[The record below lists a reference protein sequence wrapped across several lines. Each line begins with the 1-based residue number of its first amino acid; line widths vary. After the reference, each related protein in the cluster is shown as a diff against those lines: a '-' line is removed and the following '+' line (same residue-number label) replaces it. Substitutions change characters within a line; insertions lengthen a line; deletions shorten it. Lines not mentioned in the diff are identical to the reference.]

1 MTDHNLPQDK
11 AASPSLSPQGLYF
24 GWYVVAACFVILFF
38 NAGARFAIGVA
49 FKPIAAEFG
58 WSRGQISLA
67 FMVQMIVFALSLFA
81 VGGFFD
87 RYGPKKVI
95 VICTFLLAGGCA
107 ALAVIQTY
115 FSFMFFFGVVA
126 AIGMGGTGV
135 PLVASLVSK
144 WFAKR
149 RGLVVSLALA
159 GSCLGQFALV
169 PAITWLVQHQGWRYS
184 YLLIGISILVV
195 NLVLVKWF
203 IRGEPAELGLNI
215 DGKADSPPQTGGNQ
229 AQAAVSVEED
239 LSLGQAVKT
248 RAFWLFAM
256 VMFVCGSGD
265 FLVTTHLIPM
275 VTDHGHSAAA
285 GGNMLAL
292 FGLLALVGILLA
304 GPAADVMGNKLP
316 MAVTFALRLVLFIL
330 ILSSQTLV
338 SFYVFALLFGLTFL
352 ITAPLTP
359 TLLVKL
365 YGIKNIGIISGL
377 ITTIHHLGGGLWA
390 WMGGITYDYTGNY
403 RLAFILSAIMAGV
416 AVICALLIRE
426 ERHKA

>member
-1 MTDHNLPQDK
+1 MADRNLPQDK
-11 AASPSLSPQGLYF
+11 TASPSPASRLYF

-58 WSRGQISLA
+58 WSRGQISMA

-87 RYGPKKVI
+87 RYGPKRVI
-95 VICTFLLAGGCA
+95 VICTILLAGGCA

-115 FSFMFFFGVVA
+115 FSFMIFFGVVA
-126 AIGMGGTGV
+126 AVGMGGTGV

-144 WFAKR
+144 WFDKR

-159 GSCLGQFALV
+159 GACLGQFVLV

-195 NLVLVKWF
+195 NLVLVTWF
-203 IRGEPAELGLNI
+203 IKGDPSELGLKM
-215 DGKADSPPQTGGNQ
+215 DGKADTRPQAGESGGS
-229 AQAAVSVEED
+229 AISVGQD

-248 RAFWLFAM
+248 RAFWLFALL
-256 VMFVCGSGD
+256 MFVCGSGD

-275 VTDHGHSAAA
+275 VTDHGISPAA

-292 FGLLALVGILLA
+292 LGLFALLGILLA

-316 MAVTFALRLVLFIL
+316 MAVTFAIRVGLFVL
-330 ILSSQTLV
+330 ILCSQSLV
-338 SFYVFALLFGLTFL
+338 AFYIFAPDVRPDFPGHRAAHPHPAGQALRHQEHRHHFRADHHHPPSGRRPVGLD
-352 ITAPLTP
+352 
-359 TLLVKL
+359 
-365 YGIKNIGIISGL
+365 G
-377 ITTIHHLGGGLWA
+377 
-390 WMGGITYDYTGNY
+390 
-403 RLAFILSAIMAGV
+403 
-416 AVICALLIRE
+416 
-426 ERHKA
+426 RHYL